1 MKKYTFQDIRDN
13 GLLLY
18 EFVRG
23 SVSQGINTLLSDID
37 HGGVYLAPAEQL
49 LGLGL
54 DYQDEIKDDK
64 GDDDWMELNKY
75 MRLLLKSN
83 PTVLESLFIDDK
95 YVLYEHPIMT
105 DIKKHRNEFITKE
118 CFSCFI
124 GYSCEQIKKC
134 RSLKKIF
141 VQPIVERKTVL
152 DFCYT
157 FYKQGSTKIENWL
170 DYRGLKQKYC
180 GLVNIPNMMETIGVY
195 YDWGNHFLNEGIHIA
210 DIYRAYDTIGTYS
223 TTDIITKLKKSTD
236 DSEKLKLEE
245 DLKKCHMC
253 NMVEF
258 IMDFYNLDGILS
270 LRSWYYEQSPIGYKG
285 IVNEKGTS
293 NELRLSSVAKDEKPV
308 CYMTYNKNAFS
319 SHCKDYKEYK
329 DWEKNRNPVRYL
341 QNKGK
346 QFDRKNVAH
355 AIRLMHMGIEIARGE
370 GVKVDR
376 TNIDRDFIMNIRNG
390 NSSYEDIISYL
401 ENKKIEMEDA
411 MTSST
416 LPEKID
422 INRVND
428 LLLQIRKRQL
438 RL

>member
-1 MKKYTFQDIRDN
+1 MKKYTFEDIREK

-23 SVSQGINTLLSDID
+23 SVSQGINTQSSDID

-49 LGLGL
+49 LGLGI
-54 DYQDEIKDDK
+54 DYQDEIKSEK
-64 GDDDWMELNKY
+64 GDDDWMELNKF

-105 DIKKHRNEFITKE
+105 EIKKHRNEFITKE
-118 CFSCFI
+118 CFSGFI

-134 RSLKKIF
+134 RSLKKLF

-195 YDWGNHFLNEGIHIA
+195 YDWGNHFLNENIHIEEL
-210 DIYRAYDTIGTYS
+210 YGAYDNIGTYS
-223 TTDIITKLKKSTD
+223 TTDIITKMKKSTD
-236 DSEKLKLEE
+236 DNEKLKLEE

-258 IMDFYNLDGILS
+258 IMDFYHLDDMFT
-270 LRSWYYEQSPIGYKG
+270 LRDWYYEQSPIGYKG

-293 NELRLSSVAKDEKPV
+293 NELRLSSVAKDERPV

-355 AIRLMHMGIEIARGE
+355 AIRLIHMGIEIARGE

-422 INRVND
+422 IEKINN
-428 LLLQIRKRQL
+428 LLIEIRKRQL
-438 RL
+438 Y

>member
-1 MKKYTFQDIRDN
+1 MKKYTFEDIREK

-23 SVSQGINTLLSDID
+23 SVSQGINTPLSDTD

-49 LGLGL
+49 LGLGI
-54 DYQDEIKDDK
+54 DYQDEIKSEK
-64 GDDDWMELNKY
+64 GDDDWMELNKF

-118 CFSCFI
+118 CFSGFI

-134 RSLKKIF
+134 RSLKKLF

-195 YDWGNHFLNEGIHIA
+195 YDWGNHFLNENIHIEEL
-210 DIYRAYDTIGTYS
+210 YGAYDNIGTYS
-223 TTDIITKLKKSTD
+223 TTDIITKMKKSTD
-236 DSEKLKLEE
+236 DNEKLKLEE

-253 NMVEF
+253 NMVGF
-258 IMDFYNLDGILS
+258 IMDFYHLDDMFA
-270 LRSWYYEQSPIGYKG
+270 LRDWYYEQSPIGYKG

-293 NELRLSSVAKDEKPV
+293 NELRLSSVAKDERPV

-422 INRVND
+422 IEKINN
-428 LLLQIRKRQL
+428 LLIEIRKRQL
-438 RL
+438 Y

>member
-1 MKKYTFQDIRDN
+1 MKKYTFEDIRDK

-18 EFVRG
+18 EYVRG
-23 SVSQGINTLLSDID
+23 SVSQGINTPLSDID

-49 LGLGL
+49 LGLGI
-54 DYQDEIKDDK
+54 DYQDEIKSEK
-64 GDDDWMELNKY
+64 GDDDWMELNKF

-105 DIKKHRNEFITKE
+105 EIKKHRNEFITKE
-118 CFSCFI
+118 CFSGFI

-134 RSLKKIF
+134 RSLKKLF

-195 YDWGNHFLNEGIHIA
+195 YDWGNHFLNENIHIEEL
-210 DIYRAYDTIGTYS
+210 YGAYDNIGTYS
-223 TTDIITKLKKSTD
+223 TTDIITKMKKSTD
-236 DSEKLKLEE
+236 DNEKLKLEE

-258 IMDFYNLDGILS
+258 IMDFYHLNDMFA
-270 LRSWYYEQSPIGYKG
+270 LRDWYYEQSPIGYKG

-293 NELRLSSVAKDEKPV
+293 NELRLSSVAKDERPV

-422 INRVND
+422 IEKINN
-428 LLLQIRKRQL
+428 LLIEIRKRQL
-438 RL
+438 Y

>member
-1 MKKYTFQDIRDN
+1 MKKYTFEDIREK

-23 SVSQGINTLLSDID
+23 SVSQGINTPLSDID

-49 LGLGL
+49 LGLGI
-54 DYQDEIKDDK
+54 DYQDEIKSEK
-64 GDDDWMELNKY
+64 GDDDWMELNKF

-105 DIKKHRNEFITKE
+105 EIKKHRNEFITKE
-118 CFSCFI
+118 CFSGFI

-134 RSLKKIF
+134 RSLKKLF

-195 YDWGNHFLNEGIHIA
+195 YDWGNHFLNENIHIEEL
-210 DIYRAYDTIGTYS
+210 YGAYDNIGTYS
-223 TTDIITKLKKSTD
+223 TTDIITKMKKSTD
-236 DSEKLKLEE
+236 DNEKLKLEE

-253 NMVEF
+253 NMVGF
-258 IMDFYNLDGILS
+258 IMDFYHLDDMFA
-270 LRSWYYEQSPIGYKG
+270 LRDWYYEQSPIGYKG

-293 NELRLSSVAKDEKPV
+293 NELRLSSVAKDERPV

-422 INRVND
+422 IEKINN
-428 LLLQIRKRQL
+428 LLIEIRKRQL
-438 RL
+438 Y

>member
-1 MKKYTFQDIRDN
+1 MKKYTFEDIRDK

-18 EFVRG
+18 EYVRG
-23 SVSQGINTLLSDID
+23 SVSQGINTPLSDTD

-49 LGLGL
+49 LGLGI
-54 DYQDEIKDDK
+54 DYQDEIKSEK
-64 GDDDWMELNKY
+64 GDDDWMELNKF

-105 DIKKHRNEFITKE
+105 EIKKHRNEFITKE
-118 CFSCFI
+118 CFSGFI

-134 RSLKKIF
+134 RSLKKLF

-195 YDWGNHFLNEGIHIA
+195 YDWGNHFLNENIHIEEL
-210 DIYRAYDTIGTYS
+210 YGAYDNIGTYS
-223 TTDIITKLKKSTD
+223 TTDIITKMKKSTD
-236 DSEKLKLEE
+236 DNEKLKLEE

-253 NMVEF
+253 NMVGF
-258 IMDFYNLDGILS
+258 IMDFYHLDDMFA
-270 LRSWYYEQSPIGYKG
+270 LRDWYYEQSPIGYKG

-293 NELRLSSVAKDEKPV
+293 NELRLSSVAKDERPV

-422 INRVND
+422 IEKINN
-428 LLLQIRKRQL
+428 LLIEIRKRQL
-438 RL
+438 Y

>member
-1 MKKYTFQDIRDN
+1 MRKYGFQEIRDK

-18 EFVRG
+18 EYVRG
-23 SVSQGINTLLSDID
+23 SVSQGINTPLSDID

-49 LGLGL
+49 LGLGI
-54 DYQDEIKDDK
+54 DYQDEIKSEK
-64 GDDDWMELNKY
+64 GDDDWMELNKF

-105 DIKKHRNEFITKE
+105 EIKKHRNEFITKE
-118 CFSCFI
+118 CFSGFI

-134 RSLKKIF
+134 RSLKKLF

-195 YDWGNHFLNEGIHIA
+195 YDWGNHFLNENIHIEEL
-210 DIYRAYDTIGTYS
+210 YGAYDNIGTYS
-223 TTDIITKLKKSTD
+223 TTDIITKMKKSTD
-236 DSEKLKLEE
+236 DNEKLKLEE

-258 IMDFYNLDGILS
+258 IMDFYHLDDMFA
-270 LRSWYYEQSPIGYKG
+270 LRDWYYEQSPIGYKG

-293 NELRLSSVAKDEKPV
+293 NELRLSSVAKDERPV

-422 INRVND
+422 IEKINN
-428 LLLQIRKRQL
+428 LLIEIRKRQL
-438 RL
+438 Y

>member
-1 MKKYTFQDIRDN
+1 MKKYTFEDIREK

-23 SVSQGINTLLSDID
+23 SVSQGINTPLSDTD

-54 DYQDEIKDDK
+54 DYQDEIKDAK
-64 GDDDWMELNKY
+64 GDDDWMELNKF

-105 DIKKHRNEFITKE
+105 EIKKHRNEFITKE
-118 CFSCFI
+118 CFSGFI

-134 RSLKKIF
+134 RSLKKLF

-195 YDWGNHFLNEGIHIA
+195 YDWGNHFLNENIHIEEL
-210 DIYRAYDTIGTYS
+210 YGAYDNIGTYS
-223 TTDIITKLKKSTD
+223 TTDIITKMKKSTD
-236 DSEKLKLEE
+236 DNEKLKLEE

-258 IMDFYNLDGILS
+258 IMDFYHLDDMFA
-270 LRSWYYEQSPIGYKG
+270 LRDWYYEQSPIGYKG

-293 NELRLSSVAKDEKPV
+293 NELRLSSVAKDERPV

-422 INRVND
+422 IEKINN
-428 LLLQIRKRQL
+428 LLIEIRKRQL
-438 RL
+438 Y

>member
-1 MKKYTFQDIRDN
+1 MKKYTFEDIREK

-23 SVSQGINTLLSDID
+23 SVSQGINTQSSDID

-54 DYQDEIKDDK
+54 DYQDEIKSEK
-64 GDDDWMELNKY
+64 GDDDWMELNKF

-105 DIKKHRNEFITKE
+105 EIKKHRNEFITKE
-118 CFSCFI
+118 CFSGFI

-134 RSLKKIF
+134 RSLKKLF

-195 YDWGNHFLNEGIHIA
+195 YDWGNHFLNENIHIEEL
-210 DIYRAYDTIGTYS
+210 YGAYDNIGTYS
-223 TTDIITKLKKSTD
+223 TTDIITKMKKSTD
-236 DSEKLKLEE
+236 DNEKLKLEE

-258 IMDFYNLDGILS
+258 IMDFYHLDDMFA
-270 LRSWYYEQSPIGYKG
+270 LRDWYYEQSPIGYKG

-293 NELRLSSVAKDEKPV
+293 NELRLSSVAKDERPV

-422 INRVND
+422 IEKINN
-428 LLLQIRKRQL
+428 LLIEIRKRQL
-438 RL
+438 Y

>member
-1 MKKYTFQDIRDN
+1 MRKYGFQEIRDK

-18 EFVRG
+18 EYVRG
-23 SVSQGINTLLSDID
+23 SVSQGINTKSSDID
-37 HGGVYLAPAEQL
+37 HGGVYIAPAEQL
-49 LGLGL
+49 LGLGI
-54 DYQDEIKDDK
+54 DYQDEIKSEK
-64 GDDDWMELNKY
+64 GDDDWMELNKF

-105 DIKKHRNEFITKE
+105 EIKKHRNEFITKE
-118 CFSCFI
+118 CFSGFI

-134 RSLKKIF
+134 RSLKKLF

-195 YDWGNHFLNEGIHIA
+195 YDWGNHFLNENIHIEEL
-210 DIYRAYDTIGTYS
+210 YGAYDNIGTYS
-223 TTDIITKLKKSTD
+223 TTDIITKMKKSTD
-236 DSEKLKLEE
+236 DNEKLKLEE

-253 NMVEF
+253 NMVGF
-258 IMDFYNLDGILS
+258 IMDFYHLDDMFA
-270 LRSWYYEQSPIGYKG
+270 LRDWYYEQSPIGYKG

-293 NELRLSSVAKDEKPV
+293 NELRLSSVAKDERPV

-422 INRVND
+422 IEKINN
-428 LLLQIRKRQL
+428 LLIEIRKRQL
-438 RL
+438 Y

>member
-1 MKKYTFQDIRDN
+1 MKKYTFEDIREK

-23 SVSQGINTLLSDID
+23 SVSQGINTQLSDID

-54 DYQDEIKDDK
+54 DYQDEIKSEK
-64 GDDDWMELNKY
+64 GDDDWMELNKF

-105 DIKKHRNEFITKE
+105 EIKKHRNEFITKE
-118 CFSCFI
+118 CFSGFI

-134 RSLKKIF
+134 RSLKKLF

-195 YDWGNHFLNEGIHIA
+195 YDWGNHFLNENIHIEEL
-210 DIYRAYDTIGTYS
+210 YGAYDNIGTYS
-223 TTDIITKLKKSTD
+223 TTDIITKMKKSTD
-236 DSEKLKLEE
+236 DNEKLKLEE

-258 IMDFYNLDGILS
+258 IMDFYHLDDMFA
-270 LRSWYYEQSPIGYKG
+270 LRDWYYEQSPIGYKG

-293 NELRLSSVAKDEKPV
+293 NELRLSSVAKDERPV

-422 INRVND
+422 IEKINN
-428 LLLQIRKRQL
+428 LLIEIRKRQL
-438 RL
+438 Y

>member
-1 MKKYTFQDIRDN
+1 
-13 GLLLY
+13 
-18 EFVRG
+18 
-23 SVSQGINTLLSDID
+23 
-37 HGGVYLAPAEQL
+37 
-49 LGLGL
+49 
-54 DYQDEIKDDK
+54 
-64 GDDDWMELNKY
+64 
-75 MRLLLKSN
+75 
-83 PTVLESLFIDDK
+83 
-95 YVLYEHPIMT
+95 MT
-105 DIKKHRNEFITKE
+105 EIKKHRNEFITKE
-118 CFSCFI
+118 CFNCFI

-134 RSLKKIF
+134 RSLKKLF

-195 YDWGNHFLNEGIHIA
+195 YDWGNHFLNENVHIEEL
-210 DIYRAYDTIGTYS
+210 YGAYDNIGTYS
-223 TTDIITKLKKSTD
+223 TTDIITKMKKSTD

-258 IMDFYNLDGILS
+258 IMDFYHLDDMFA
-270 LRSWYYEQSPIGYKG
+270 LRDWYYEQRPIGYKG

-341 QNKGK
+341 QNKGR

-376 TNIDRDFIMNIRNG
+376 TNIDRDFILNIRNG

-422 INRVND
+422 IEKINN
-428 LLLQIRKRQL
+428 LLIEIRKRQL
-438 RL
+438 Y

>member
-1 MKKYTFQDIRDN
+1 
-13 GLLLY
+13 
-18 EFVRG
+18 
-23 SVSQGINTLLSDID
+23 
-37 HGGVYLAPAEQL
+37 
-49 LGLGL
+49 
-54 DYQDEIKDDK
+54 
-64 GDDDWMELNKY
+64 
-75 MRLLLKSN
+75 
-83 PTVLESLFIDDK
+83 
-95 YVLYEHPIMT
+95 MT
-105 DIKKHRNEFITKE
+105 EIKKHRNEFITKE
-118 CFSCFI
+118 CFSGFI

-134 RSLKKIF
+134 RSLKKLF

-195 YDWGNHFLNEGIHIA
+195 YDWGNHFLNENIHIEEL
-210 DIYRAYDTIGTYS
+210 YGAYDNIGTYS
-223 TTDIITKLKKSTD
+223 TTDIITKMKKSTD
-236 DSEKLKLEE
+236 DNEKLKLEE

-253 NMVEF
+253 NMVGF
-258 IMDFYNLDGILS
+258 IMDFYHLDDMFA
-270 LRSWYYEQSPIGYKG
+270 LRDWYYEQSPIGYKG

-293 NELRLSSVAKDEKPV
+293 NELRLSSVAKDERPV

-422 INRVND
+422 IEKINN
-428 LLLQIRKRQL
+428 LLIEIRKRQL
-438 RL
+438 Y

>member
-1 MKKYTFQDIRDN
+1 MRKYGFQEIRDKD
-13 GLLLY
+13 LLLY
-18 EFVRG
+18 EYVRG
-23 SVSQGINTLLSDID
+23 SVSQGINTPLSDID
-37 HGGVYLAPAEQL
+37 HGGIYLAPAEQL
-49 LGLGL
+49 LGLGI
-54 DYQDEIKDDK
+54 DYQDEIKSEK
-64 GDDDWMELNKY
+64 GDDDWMELNKF

-105 DIKKHRNEFITKE
+105 EIKKHRNEFITKE

-134 RSLKKIF
+134 RSLKKLF

-195 YDWGNHFLNEGIHIA
+195 YDWGNHFLNENVHIEEL
-210 DIYRAYDTIGTYS
+210 YGAYDNIGTYS
-223 TTDIITKLKKSTD
+223 TTDIITKMKKSTD

-258 IMDFYNLDGILS
+258 IMDFYHLDDMFA
-270 LRSWYYEQSPIGYKG
+270 LRNWYYEQRPIGYKG

-341 QNKGK
+341 QNKGR

-376 TNIDRDFIMNIRNG
+376 TNIDRDFILNIRNG

-428 LLLQIRKRQL
+428 LLLQIRKKQL
-438 RL
+438 HL

>member
-1 MKKYTFQDIRDN
+1 MRKYGFQEIRDK

-18 EFVRG
+18 EYVRG
-23 SVSQGINTLLSDID
+23 SVSQGINTPLSDID

-54 DYQDEIKDDK
+54 DYQDEIKSEK
-64 GDDDWMELNKY
+64 GDDDWMELNKF

-105 DIKKHRNEFITKE
+105 EIKKHRNEFITKE
-118 CFSCFI
+118 CFSGFI

-134 RSLKKIF
+134 RSLKKLF

-195 YDWGNHFLNEGIHIA
+195 YDWGNHFLNENIHIEEL
-210 DIYRAYDTIGTYS
+210 YGAYDNIGTYS
-223 TTDIITKLKKSTD
+223 TTDIITKMKKSTD
-236 DSEKLKLEE
+236 DNEKLKLEE

-253 NMVEF
+253 NMIEF
-258 IMDFYNLDGILS
+258 IMDFYHLDDMFA
-270 LRSWYYEQSPIGYKG
+270 LRDWYYEQSPIGYKG

-293 NELRLSSVAKDEKPV
+293 NELRLSSVAKDERPV
-308 CYMTYNKNAFS
+308 CYMMYNKNAFS

-422 INRVND
+422 IEKINN
-428 LLLQIRKRQL
+428 LLIEIRKRQL
-438 RL
+438 Y

>member
-1 MKKYTFQDIRDN
+1 MKKYTFEDIRDK

-18 EFVRG
+18 EYVRG
-23 SVSQGINTLLSDID
+23 SVSQGINTPLSDID

-49 LGLGL
+49 LGLGI
-54 DYQDEIKDDK
+54 DYQDEIKSEK
-64 GDDDWMELNKY
+64 GDDDWMELNKF

-105 DIKKHRNEFITKE
+105 EIKKHRNEFITKE
-118 CFSCFI
+118 CFSGFI

-134 RSLKKIF
+134 RSLKKLF

-195 YDWGNHFLNEGIHIA
+195 YDWGNHFLNENIHIEEL
-210 DIYRAYDTIGTYS
+210 YGAYDNIGTYS
-223 TTDIITKLKKSTD
+223 TTDIITKMKKSTD
-236 DSEKLKLEE
+236 DNEKLKLEE

-258 IMDFYNLDGILS
+258 IMDFYHLDDMFA
-270 LRSWYYEQSPIGYKG
+270 LRDWYYEQSPIGYKG

-293 NELRLSSVAKDEKPV
+293 NELRLSSVAKDERPV

-422 INRVND
+422 IEKINN
-428 LLLQIRKRQL
+428 LLIEIRKRQL
-438 RL
+438 Y

>member
-1 MKKYTFQDIRDN
+1 MKKYTFEDIRDK

-18 EFVRG
+18 EYVRG
-23 SVSQGINTLLSDID
+23 SVSQGINTPLSDID
-37 HGGVYLAPAEQL
+37 HGGIYLAPAEQL

-54 DYQDEIKDDK
+54 DYQDEIKSEK
-64 GDDDWMELNKY
+64 GDDDWMELNKF

-105 DIKKHRNEFITKE
+105 EIKKHRNEFITKE
-118 CFSCFI
+118 CFSGFI

-134 RSLKKIF
+134 RSLKKLF

-195 YDWGNHFLNEGIHIA
+195 YDWGNHFLNENIHIEEL
-210 DIYRAYDTIGTYS
+210 YGAYDNIGTYS
-223 TTDIITKLKKSTD
+223 TTDIITKMKKSTD
-236 DSEKLKLEE
+236 DNEKLKLEE

-258 IMDFYNLDGILS
+258 IMDFYHLDDMFA
-270 LRSWYYEQSPIGYKG
+270 LRNWYYEQRPIGYKG

-293 NELRLSSVAKDEKPV
+293 NELRLSSVAKDERPV

-422 INRVND
+422 IEKINN
-428 LLLQIRKRQL
+428 LLIEIRKRQL
-438 RL
+438 Y

>member
-1 MKKYTFQDIRDN
+1 MKKYTFEDIREK

-23 SVSQGINTLLSDID
+23 SVSQGINTQLSDTD

-49 LGLGL
+49 LGLGI
-54 DYQDEIKDDK
+54 DYQDEIKSEK
-64 GDDDWMELNKY
+64 GDDDWMELNKF

-95 YVLYEHPIMT
+95 HVLYEHPIMT
-105 DIKKHRNEFITKE
+105 EIKKHRSEFITKE
-118 CFSCFI
+118 CFDAFF
-124 GYSCEQIKKC
+124 GYAKSQVHKA
-134 RSLKKIF
+134 RGLNKKI

-195 YDWGNHFLNEGIHIA
+195 YDWGNHFLNENIHIEEL
-210 DIYRAYDTIGTYS
+210 YGAYDNIGTYS
-223 TTDIITKLKKSTD
+223 TTDIITKMKKSTD
-236 DSEKLKLEE
+236 DNEKLKLEE

-253 NMVEF
+253 NMVGF
-258 IMDFYNLDGILS
+258 IMDFYHLDDMFA
-270 LRSWYYEQSPIGYKG
+270 LRDWYYEQSPIGYKG

-293 NELRLSSVAKDEKPV
+293 NELRLSSVAKDERPV

-376 TNIDRDFIMNIRNG
+376 TNIDRDFILNIRNG

-422 INRVND
+422 IEKINN
-428 LLLQIRKRQL
+428 LLIEIRKRQL
-438 RL
+438 Y

>member
-1 MKKYTFQDIRDN
+1 MKKYTFEDIRDK

-18 EFVRG
+18 EYVRG
-23 SVSQGINTLLSDID
+23 SVSQGINTPLSDID

-54 DYQDEIKDDK
+54 DYQDEIKSEK
-64 GDDDWMELNKY
+64 GDDDWMELNKF

-105 DIKKHRNEFITKE
+105 EIKKHRNEFITKE
-118 CFSCFI
+118 CFSGFI

-134 RSLKKIF
+134 RSLKKLF

-195 YDWGNHFLNEGIHIA
+195 YDWGNHFLNENIHIEEL
-210 DIYRAYDTIGTYS
+210 YGAYDNIGTYS
-223 TTDIITKLKKSTD
+223 TTDIITKMKKSTD
-236 DSEKLKLEE
+236 DNEKLKLEE

-258 IMDFYNLDGILS
+258 IMDFYHLDDMFA
-270 LRSWYYEQSPIGYKG
+270 LRDWYYEQSPIGYKG

-293 NELRLSSVAKDEKPV
+293 NELRLSSVAKDERPV

-411 MTSST
+411 MASST

-422 INRVND
+422 IEKINN
-428 LLLQIRKRQL
+428 LLIEIRKRQL
-438 RL
+438 Y

>member
-1 MKKYTFQDIRDN
+1 MKKYTFEDIKEK

-23 SVSQGINTLLSDID
+23 SVSQGINTQLSDTD

-49 LGLGL
+49 LGLGI
-54 DYQDEIKDDK
+54 DYQDEIKSEK
-64 GDDDWMELNKY
+64 GDDDWMELNKF

-95 YVLYEHPIMT
+95 HVLYEHPIMT
-105 DIKKHRNEFITKE
+105 EIKKHRNEFITKE
-118 CFSCFI
+118 CFSGFI

-134 RSLKKIF
+134 RSLKKLF

-195 YDWGNHFLNEGIHIA
+195 YDWGNHFLNENIHIEEL
-210 DIYRAYDTIGTYS
+210 YGAYDNIGTYS
-223 TTDIITKLKKSTD
+223 TTDIITKMKKSTD
-236 DSEKLKLEE
+236 DNEKLKLEE

-253 NMVEF
+253 NMVGF
-258 IMDFYNLDGILS
+258 IMDFYHLDDMFA
-270 LRSWYYEQSPIGYKG
+270 LRDWYYEQSPIGYKG

-293 NELRLSSVAKDEKPV
+293 NELRLSSVAKDERPV

-422 INRVND
+422 IEKINN
-428 LLLQIRKRQL
+428 LLIEIRKRQL
-438 RL
+438 Y